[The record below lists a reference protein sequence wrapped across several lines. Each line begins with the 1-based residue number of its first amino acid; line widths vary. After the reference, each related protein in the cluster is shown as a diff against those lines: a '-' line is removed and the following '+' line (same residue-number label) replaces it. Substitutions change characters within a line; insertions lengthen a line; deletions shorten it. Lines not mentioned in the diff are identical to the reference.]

1 MWDAGLL
8 VRYFDTFSGLGNND
22 FTSKSNYISMYDK
35 QTLAST
41 FFIYDVW
48 TPSSL
53 IKNTMEISLINSRWV
68 LFKPISAFGGS
79 GISDEIVFGR
89 MLLGFTDSKSTMVQI
104 MAWCLHATSLYMS
117 QCWWSS
123 VSPYGVISPQWIKR
137 DPYMGLLPD
146 R

>member
-8 VRYFDTFSGLGNND
+8 VRYFDTISCLGNND

-35 QTLAST
+35 QTLVST

-53 IKNTMEISLINSRWV
+53 IQNTMEILINSRWV

-104 MAWCLHATSLYMS
+104 MAWRLHATSLYMS
-117 QCWWSS
+117 QCWSSS
-123 VSPYGVISPQWIKR
+123 VSPCGVISPQWIKR

>member
-8 VRYFDTFSGLGNND
+8 VRYFDTFSCLGNND

-41 FFIYDVW
+41 FFINDVW

-53 IKNTMEISLINSRWV
+53 IKNIMEILINSRWV

-79 GISDEIVFGR
+79 GITDEIVFGR
-89 MLLGFTDSKSTMVQI
+89 MLLGFTNSKSTMVQI

-117 QCWWSS
+117 QCWSSS

-137 DPYMGLLPD
+137 DPCMGLLPD